1 MFLFLR
7 PRDSAVKDAQ
17 PMDPTR
23 PEESWLEA
31 KDFSASNSVS
41 IVLGEKESGNG
52 LEHLATERDGL
63 TAVGTVSGLRC
74 RYLNLPPITGR
85 GEPRQNGFFYF
96 FIDTSFKQEGTNS
109 VRIEVEYYNEKRGS
123 LGLQYDARVKV
134 KSMRSIYTRAGPS
147 IALDGAKEWETA
159 VFHIRD
165 GAFEGTQNGGADFRL
180 EVAPPELYVRRVTVT
195 REKDDESNLR
205 AAQ

>member
-1 MFLFLR
+1 MNQTQPGDPEPSSPLPGGKRSRRGVLFWSASASLAAIALGAVVFLFLR

-63 TAVGTVSGLRC
+63 TATGTV
-74 RYLNLPPITGR
+74 N
-85 GEPRQNGFFYF
+85 
-96 FIDTSFKQEGTNS
+96 
-109 VRIEVEYYNEKRGS
+109 
-123 LGLQYDARVKV
+123 
-134 KSMRSIYTRAGPS
+134 
-147 IALDGAKEWETA
+147 
-159 VFHIRD
+159 
-165 GAFEGTQNGGADFRL
+165 
-180 EVAPPELYVRRVTVT
+180 
-195 REKDDESNLR
+195 
-205 AAQ
+205 